1 MPDVMSTAE
10 RSALMAKVKGKNT
23 TPEMLVRKALFA
35 AGFRFRLHR
44 KDLPGCPDIVLPRH
58 RVVVFVHGCFWHA
71 HQGCPR
77 SKLPGTRQEFWR
89 DKQTRNAARDAASVQ
104 SLHDQGWRV
113 LVVWECALRRRQG
126 VVEMAAAFSTWLESG
141 APTGEIDARTFQALR

>member
-1 MPDVMSTAE
+1 MPDSMSTAE

-71 HQGCPR
+71 HKGCPR

-89 DKQTRNAARDAASVQ
+89 EKQTRNAARDAAAVQ

-113 LVVWECALRRRQG
+113 LVVWECALRRKPG
-126 VVEMAAAFSTWLESG
+126 IEGIAAAFSNWLESG
-141 APTGEIDARTFQALR
+141 HQHGEIDRNTSHPVS